1 MRHSRIA
8 ALLLTAISVSSG
20 SLRAQGPTADYWVYV
35 AAESADLLHLVRF
48 GPEGATVEKT
58 ILVGEI
64 PVETEGPHGLLIS
77 SDGRYLY
84 MTTGHG
90 IPDGK
95 LWKIE
100 TGSDT
105 LVAEPILLGRFP
117 ATLAL
122 TPDDLYAFVVN
133 FNLHG
138 EKVPSSISVVYTPEL
153 MEVTQTVTCV
163 QPHGAR
169 LHPMG
174 TKLYT
179 ACVADDQLVEINTET
194 FEVSRRFTVA
204 KGREGPLNDYNPDDH
219 VLGSSDGPRP
229 APTCSPTWSL
239 PTPDGDR
246 IFVACNGGDR
256 ILEIDPDA
264 WTLRRQFETGR
275 GPYNLAVTPDG
286 KTLIATLKQGAAVQF
301 FDVASG
307 ESRGI
312 VQSSTRVTHGVVTSP
327 DSRYA
332 FVSVEGVGAEPGKV
346 DIYDL
351 NTFQRVA
358 DVEVAQQAGGIA
370 FWKMESR

>member
-8 ALLLTAISVSSG
+8 ALLLTAITVSSA

-48 GPEGATVEKT
+48 GPDGAAVEKT
-58 ILVGEI
+58 IPVGEI
-64 PVETEGPHGLLIS
+64 PVETEGPHGLLMS

-153 MEVTQTVTCV
+153 MEVTQTITCV

-169 LHPMG
+169 MHPIG
-174 TKLYT
+174 TRLYT

-219 VLGSSDGPRP
+219 MGGSSDGPRP
-229 APTCSPTWSL
+229 APTCAPTWSL
-239 PTPDGDR
+239 PTPEGDR
-246 IFVACNGGDR
+246 IFVACNAGDR

-286 KTLIATLKQGAAVQF
+286 KTLIATLKQGAGVQF

-307 ESRGI
+307 QSRGI

-332 FVSVEGVGAEPGKV
+332 FVTVEGVGAEPGKV

-370 FWKMESR
+370 FWKMEGR